1 MKWIEFVFA
10 FLLMGIATTRI
21 GTSQAATVVAPES
34 EIWIEGKS
42 NVSKFSCRA
51 RSMSGYGR
59 VAAEGATERVSADA
73 EALLAVSVL
82 SFDCG
87 NARMNSDLFEALKAD
102 THPTIHFKMERA
114 NVVGYQPSG
123 SVELDVTGIIMV
135 AGVARSVQTRVVGDR
150 LANGQL
156 RAAGAILVSM
166 RDFKINPPTA
176 LLGLVRTRNDITVRF
191 DLVAAPSTGVSMV
204 GRAHA
209 N

>member
-1 MKWIEFVFA
+1 MKWIEFAFVF
-10 FLLMGIATTRI
+10 LVMGIATARI
-21 GTSQAATVVAPES
+21 GSSQAAALVAPES

-42 NVSKFSCRA
+42 NVSTFACQA

-59 VAAEGATERVSADA
+59 VAAERAIETESSDA
-73 EALLAVSVL
+73 EALLAVTVR

-87 NARMNSDLFEALKAD
+87 NSRMNSDLFEALKAD
-102 THPTIHFKMERA
+102 IHPTIHFKMERA
-114 NVVGYQPSG
+114 NVVGYRPSG
-123 SVELDVTGIIMV
+123 SVELDVAGIITV

-150 LANGQL
+150 LANGQF

-166 RDFKINPPTA
+166 RDFNIEPPTA

-191 DLVAAPSTGVSMV
+191 DLVAAPSTGVSIV